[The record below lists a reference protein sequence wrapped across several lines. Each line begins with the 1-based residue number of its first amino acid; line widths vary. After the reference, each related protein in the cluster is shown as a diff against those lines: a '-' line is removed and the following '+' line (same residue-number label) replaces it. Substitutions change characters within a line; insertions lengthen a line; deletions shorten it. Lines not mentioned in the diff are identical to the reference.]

1 MPKLQILEAIRQMPP
16 VERLEVAE
24 FTLHLM
30 REEMEKNT
38 ESKQANQLSLVA
50 AAEVM
55 RSYYEEGS
63 ELSEFSDLPQE
74 DFYEYEKYV

>member
-38 ESKQANQLSLVA
+38 ESKQAN
-50 AAEVM
+50 
-55 RSYYEEGS
+55 
-63 ELSEFSDLPQE
+63 
-74 DFYEYEKYV
+74 